1 MLPPKTALF
10 DDGAFCASIRMEIL
24 KKHIATFR
32 AETTR
37 ERLIHYDDDDDDD
50 VEQRRIVFV
59 AFDDSRE
66 EEHYFET
73 TRTFLCVFFFVVF
86 VVVGDASEADASHVI
101 ISEISGEGGRGEK
114 HRDDECEYDDEYE

>member
-1 MLPPKTALF
+1 MLPFTALV

-24 KKHIATFR
+24 KKLIATFR
-32 AETTR
+32 AETTL

-50 VEQRRIVFV
+50 VEQQRRVVFV
-59 AFDDSRE
+59 ANDSSRE

-73 TRTFLCVFFFVVF
+73 RTFLCFFFFVVF
-86 VVVGDASEADASHVI
+86 VFVGDASEADASHVI

>member
-32 AETTR
+32 AETTL

-50 VEQRRIVFV
+50 VEQQRRVVFV
-59 AFDDSRE
+59 ANDSSRE
-66 EEHYFET
+66 EEHCFE
-73 TRTFLCVFFFVVF
+73 TRTFLWLVFFVVF
-86 VVVGDASEADASHVI
+86 VFVGDASD
-101 ISEISGEGGRGEK
+101 
-114 HRDDECEYDDEYE
+114 